1 MIDEMHKRLMAWA
14 RWRVM
19 GDRVLMARP
28 SIYFLGQRIVDAES
42 SRAACVPVADL
53 ECAKVDRAVH
63 ALEPETRRIVIE
75 FYCRTQTMAQLQVRL
90 GVSEKTIYR
99 RLDDA
104 HRQVMGLLADMREGR
119 RVLSW
124 RDQQRVASRPVAQ
137 VA

>member
-1 MIDEMHKRLMAWA
+1 MIDEIHKRLMAWA

-28 SIYFLGQRIVDAES
+28 SVYFLGQRIADGET
-42 SRAACVPVADL
+42 SREACVPVADL
-53 ECAKVDRAVH
+53 DCSKVDRAVH

-75 FYCRTQTMAQLQVRL
+75 FYCRTQTIAQLQVRL

-104 HRQVMGLLADMREGR
+104 HRQVMGLLADMRDGR

-124 RDQQRVASRPVAQ
+124 RDQQRAASRTVAHI
-137 VA
+137 A